1 MSDTSPSIQYL
12 DYSFTCPE
20 CGKHVLNVQ
29 MTYYRSAQVQKIK
42 WNGLHDEGVIKNPS
56 NTTVDSWEE
65 YYQCAG
71 CGEIFHT
78 LDELLAKGHLKLIK

>member
-1 MSDTSPSIQYL
+1 MSNTPPSIQYL

-29 MTYYRSAQVQKIK
+29 MVYYRSAQVQKIK

-56 NTTVDSWEE
+56 DNAVDSWEE

-78 LDELLAKGHLKLIK
+78 LDELLATGHLKLIK

>member
-1 MSDTSPSIQYL
+1 MSDTPPEIQYR

-29 MTYYRSAQVQKIK
+29 MVSYRSAQVQKIK
-42 WNGLHDEGVIKNPS
+42 WNGIHDEGVTTNPS
-56 NTTVDSWEE
+56 DTAVDSWEE

-71 CGEIFHT
+71 CGETFHT
-78 LDELLAKGHLKLIK
+78 LDELLATGNLKLLK